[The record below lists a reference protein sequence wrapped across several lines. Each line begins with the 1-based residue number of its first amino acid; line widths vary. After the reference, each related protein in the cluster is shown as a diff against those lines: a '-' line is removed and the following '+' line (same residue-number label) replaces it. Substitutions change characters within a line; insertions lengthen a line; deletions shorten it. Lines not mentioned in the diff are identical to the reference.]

1 MFNSLKIN
9 SILIPK
15 KSISKDKIKYNIELE
30 LTEKIV
36 QKLINLNCQK
46 SCINDITVSQVKFL
60 IKKMVINK
68 FNRLAKVYWAIDLKN
83 KQYKET
89 GGAKCYSASDI
100 YKIVASLLERD
111 GKKVV
116 CMRTVRNDIKI
127 LNEMHLLRSII
138 RKLGKG
144 KRGGYGSVAHYVQN
158 MLFAKRHKQIILEH
172 LVKLLEENLK
182 DKKIVGDFDK
192 AIQDVEFKVENLE
205 QPINHYFQNGNVN
218 LPVNIISAH
227 TISAHTISAHTISA
241 QYNKANIGNINI
253 KNSILNSKTQKNK
266 SNFKKNNLENSLMER
281 NVPENFLHRVKG
293 MSNNQATYINAL
305 YNLETALKEYAQ
317 YELVDVLEHFLEQ
330 FSSKYKY
337 KVWMMMK
344 RSDGV
349 ISDYKL
355 IWQERFREFIK
366 NKESIGKNLKNKVQN
381 RKINLDLDYGKK
393 QKNIEKWLIEK
404 GVSNDFLYR
413 VKDLSNNQANYVD
426 SLYNLKYAMND
437 HKDSKLK
444 YVLEHFLDQFSNKY
458 RYKVWMMMKRGD
470 GGISDYDVIWKER
483 FREFVKKKVQLNAYV
498 KKVLEMEVK
507 EIEVRNNERLNKLK
521 NEQTQESKMNSGNH
535 NQESVDEVLEKISRN
550 SESNIAKDCLGFK
563 TTKGIT
569 LDSLGIG

>member
-1 MFNSLKIN
+1 MFT
-9 SILIPK
+9 PK
-15 KSISKDKIKYNIELE
+15 KSISKDKIKYNVELE

-89 GGAKCYSASDI
+89 GGAKCYSACDI

-158 MLFAKRHKQIILEH
+158 MLFSKRHKQIILEH

-205 QPINHYFQNGNVN
+205 QPINHYFQNGNVD
-218 LPVNIISAH
+218 LPVNI
-227 TISAHTISAHTISA
+227 ISAHTISA

-253 KNSILNSKTQKNK
+253 KNSILNSKTQKLK

-293 MSNNQATYINAL
+293 MSNNQTTYINAL
-305 YNLETALKEYAQ
+305 YNLETALKEYTQ
-317 YELVDVLEHFLEQ
+317 YELVDVLEHFFEQ

-349 ISDYKL
+349 VSDYKL

-366 NKESIGKNLKNKVQN
+366 NKESIGKNFINKAQN
-381 RKINLDLDYGKK
+381 RKINLDLDYDKK

-483 FREFVKKKVQLNAYV
+483 FKEFVKKKVQLNAYV

>member
-1 MFNSLKIN
+1 MY
-9 SILIPK
+9 IPK

-89 GGAKCYSASDI
+89 GGAKCYSACDI

-192 AIQDVEFKVENLE
+192 AIYDVEFEVENLE
-205 QPINHYFQNGNVN
+205 QPINHYFQNGNAD
-218 LPVNIISAH
+218 LPVNIISD
-227 TISAHTISAHTISA
+227 HTISA

-266 SNFKKNNLENSLMER
+266 SNFKKNILENSLMER

-317 YELVDVLEHFLEQ
+317 YELVDVLEHFFEQ

-349 ISDYKL
+349 VSDYKL

-366 NKESIGKNLKNKVQN
+366 NKESIGKNFINKAQN
-381 RKINLDLDYGKK
+381 RKINLDLDYDKK

-458 RYKVWMMMKRGD
+458 RYKVWMMMKRDD

-483 FREFVKKKVQLNAYV
+483 FKEFVKKKVQLNAYV

-507 EIEVRNNERLNKLK
+507 EIEVRNNERLNKLIK

-550 SESNIAKDCLGFK
+550 SESNISKDCLGFK